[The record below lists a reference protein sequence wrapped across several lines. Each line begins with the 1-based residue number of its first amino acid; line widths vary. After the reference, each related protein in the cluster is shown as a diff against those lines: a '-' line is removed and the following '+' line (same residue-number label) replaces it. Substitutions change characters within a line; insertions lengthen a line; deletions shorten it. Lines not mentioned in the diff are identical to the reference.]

1 MPDNRDSDTWLTIT
15 QAASRLG
22 IHPTTLR
29 RWADENDIAVMVT
42 PGGHRRFASSVIS
55 RFAEEHQLVRKS
67 PDLEKT
73 WVERALTTT
82 RMSLDGQRDQEWI
95 NTFDESDRERKRI
108 LGRRLFGLILQYV
121 SMGEGGED
129 ILNEAGEIGEEE
141 ASNAIKSGLPLTEAL
156 RAVLFFRDALIESAL
171 DLPGVLNIPPEANAR
186 LVHRLS
192 DLLNV
197 VELSIAAAYSEAEA
211 G

>member
-1 MPDNRDSDTWLTIT
+1 MTESIVSETWLTIT

-29 RWADENDIAVMVT
+29 RWADENEIVVMVT
-42 PGGHRRFASSVIS
+42 PGGHRRFASSVVS
-55 RFAEEHQLVRKS
+55 RFAEERQFVRT
-67 PDLEKT
+67 PTDFEQT

-82 RMSLDGQRDQEWI
+82 RMGLDSQRDQQWV
-95 NTFDESDRERKRI
+95 NTFDETERKNKRI
-108 LGRRLFGLILQYV
+108 LGQRLFGLILQYV
-121 SMGEGGED
+121 SMEEGGED
-129 ILNEAGEIGEEE
+129 ILNEAREIGEEE

-171 DLPGVLNIPPEANAR
+171 DLPGELNIPPEANAR

-197 VELSIAAAYSEAEA
+197 VELSIAAAYSKA
-211 G
+211 GAG